1 MIMQTTMTEAPANY
15 FSQATSEVA
24 AMKMKK
30 IVVLGATSGIAV
42 EVQRQL
48 ARQGCELLLV
58 ARSQQRLAELQADLM
73 IRGARQVLTYAA
85 DLASIQQHAGIFGFV
100 RLHFPDFDTVLLTYG
115 SMRDQKESE
124 ASIDAL
130 LEELQVNFVSA
141 SAILSLFAADLEQRR
156 TGCLAAIASVA
167 GDRGRRSNYV
177 YGSAK
182 GALSLFMQGL
192 RSRLHPAGVRVI
204 TIKPGPV
211 RTAMTDHMPNATRF
225 ADPELVARDIVRA
238 LERRSPDVLYTP
250 KIWRYVMA
258 AVEHIPEVVFKRLS
272 F

>member
-1 MIMQTTMTEAPANY
+1 MTGTA
-15 FSQATSEVA
+15 SAT
-24 AMKMKK
+24 AMKKV
-30 IVVLGATSGIAV
+30 VVLGATSGIAL

-58 ARSQQRLAELQADLM
+58 ARSAQRISELQCDLAV
-73 IRGARQVLTYAA
+73 RGAQHVFTYAA
-85 DLASIQQHAGIFGFV
+85 DLACVQQHAAIFDFA
-100 RLHFPDFDTVLLTYG
+100 RRTFPDFDTVLLAYG
-115 SMRDQKESE
+115 SMHDQKDSE
-124 ASIDAL
+124 TSVDVL

-141 SAILSLFAADLEQRR
+141 TAILTLFAAELEGRR
-156 TGCLAAIASVA
+156 SGCLAAITSVA
-167 GDRGRRSNYV
+167 GDRGRRPNYV

-182 GALSLFMQGL
+182 GALSLFLQGL

-211 RTAMTDHMPNATRF
+211 QTPMTDHLPNAARF
-225 ADPELVARDIVRA
+225 ADPEQVGRDIAGA

-250 KIWRYVMA
+250 KIWRYIMG
-258 AVEHIPEVVFKRLS
+258 AVQQIPEGIFKRLS

>member
-1 MIMQTTMTEAPANY
+1 MTIRDNSNTTRP
-15 FSQATSEVA
+15 SATVLP
-24 AMKMKK
+24 AMKK
-30 IVVLGATSGIAV
+30 VVILGATSGIAL

-48 ARQGCELLLV
+48 AYRGCELLLV
-58 ARSQQRLAELQADLM
+58 ARSSQRLAELQADLA
-73 IRGARQVLTYAA
+73 IRGARKVVTYSAN
-85 DLASIQQHAGIFGFV
+85 LSSIQQHAAILDFA
-100 RLHFPDFDTVLLTYG
+100 RHSFPGYDTVLLAYG
-115 SMRDQKESE
+115 SMHDQKDAES
-124 ASIDAL
+124 SIDVL

-141 SAILSLFAADLEQRR
+141 TAILTLFAGDLERR
-156 TGCLAAIASVA
+156 QNGCIAAITSVA

-182 GALSLFMQGL
+182 GALSLFLQGL

-211 RTAMTDHMPNATRF
+211 QTAMTDHLPNSSRF
-225 ADPELVARDIVRA
+225 ADPELVAGDIVRA

-250 KIWRYVMA
+250 KVWRYVMS
-258 AVEHIPEVVFKRLS
+258 VVRHIPEDVFKRLS